1 MSELFN
7 ELFVRVPVLANRQP
21 NLRRI
26 GRYCTT
32 ELKLGIDDLSYYLSI
47 VKGRQRHTPCL
58 PAHRGCAFQPAST
71 FDE

>member
-1 MSELFN
+1 MSELFK
-7 ELFVRVPVLANRQP
+7 ELFVRPLVRANRQP

-47 VKGRQRHTPCL
+47 KKGRQRHTPCL
-58 PAHRGCAFQPAST
+58 PAHRGCAFQPVST